1 MYCASVIIDMG
12 GCVRHTEGNQDCSA
26 QTAMRPGRL
35 TSIHSCS
42 SWNTSTAPCFWMPLI
57 CSSTPSASS
66 RPWTTARM
74 LNSTV
79 RCLARGSDFE
89 GAELEEALA
98 ESAFLPEGYEAPQQL
113 GAARRS
119 YLHGITR
126 NTAAACSRGCQPLRM
141 PWRLLWFWWT
151 WRRCGAQGRESILA

>member
-1 MYCASVIIDMG
+1 
-12 GCVRHTEGNQDCSA
+12 
-26 QTAMRPGRL
+26 
-35 TSIHSCS
+35 
-42 SWNTSTAPCFWMPLI
+42 
-57 CSSTPSASS
+57 
-66 RPWTTARM
+66 
-74 LNSTV
+74 V
-79 RCLARGSDFE
+79 RCLARGSNFE

-141 PWRLLWFWWT
+141 PGRLLWFWWT